1 MIDLSFIDC
10 KESSEQCRKFFKR
23 NSFDSIELQYQ
34 NIAQYQ
40 QQIEQEQL
48 KIIRK
53 ELGNS
58 KLKYVQKMEND
69 ILLKLEIINVIN
81 YQKYLMIKITF

>member
-1 MIDLSFIDC
+1 MSKI
-10 KESSEQCRKFFKR
+10 FKR

-48 KIIRK
+48 EIIRK